1 MDCPQCNSPL
11 DDPSQ
16 ACPRCSALSAGE
28 TTSPPSPTLDGKAV
42 LSLCLGILA
51 LVPLG
56 IFAGIPAVVLGH
68 LSRASVRGSGGKLKG
83 SGLAAAGLTM
93 GYLSVLMLPIV
104 IFTWMAIPRMFHGQ
118 IATNEASALNTLRSI
133 NEDAANYR
141 VEHNAYPP
149 NLQELGSA
157 SLFPLDNAVT
167 ISGLQNGY
175 RFTYRPN
182 SSGAGYVL
190 RADPISLA
198 TGQRHFYSDGS
209 GVIRFENDR
218 PAGSASSSLTLQP

>member
-16 ACPRCSALSAGE
+16 ACARCSGRSAE
-28 TTSPPSPTLDGKAV
+28 EAASAPSPTLDGKAA
-42 LSLCLGILA
+42 LSFCLGILA
-51 LVPLG
+51 IVPLG
-56 IFAGIPAVVLGH
+56 IFAGIPAVILGH
-68 LSRASVRGSGGKLKG
+68 LSRAAVRASAGRLKG

-104 IFTWMAIPRMFHGQ
+104 ILTWMAIPRVFHGQ

-133 NEDAANYR
+133 NDAATTYR

-167 ISGLQNGY
+167 AAGMQNGY
-175 RFTYRPN
+175 RFTYKAN
-182 SSGAGYVL
+182 ASGAGYVL
-190 RADPISLA
+190 RADPVSLA
-198 TGQRHFYSDGS
+198 TGQRHFYSDAS

-218 PAGSASSSLTLQP
+218 PAGSASASLNLQP